1 MDTQAGELFVQP
13 RRELA
18 RRVSGGIEVALYW
31 SPLDDSTTVE
41 VWDTLFDETIVF
53 GVPPERA
60 LEAFYHPFAQLAV
73 SSDELVTVTDA

>member
-1 MDTQAGELFVQP
+1 MNKQAGEPHVRP

-31 SPLDDSTTVE
+31 SPSDNSTTVE
-41 VWDTLFDETIVF
+41 VWQPATEEMLVLP
-53 GVPPERA
+53 VAPKRA

-73 SSDELVTVTDA
+73 SYDELVPVADA

>member
-1 MDTQAGELFVQP
+1 METQADELVVQP

-18 RRVSGGIEVALYW
+18 HRVSGGIEVALYW

-41 VWDTLFDETIVF
+41 VWDAVFDETIVF

-60 LEAFYHPFAQLAV
+60 LEAFYHPFAQLAS
-73 SSDELVTVTDA
+73 SSDELVPVADA